1 MKQTIFENKQRAE
14 ELMQEAI
21 RIWRSSD
28 HPDQLEGIEQDPVF
42 SLLLTALA
50 YQSNELENDL
60 DQMKAEVLEEFSRM
74 LVPYEIGHAI
84 PATAVVQAPLQPGLS
99 SLELT
104 QEHIFT
110 LTDTEATFI
119 PLLRTRVFNAT
130 IRSIVRMD
138 GRRWKVSL
146 KSDNPISDLSGL
158 CFVVKNRSF
167 KDLKVTIKG
176 QILPIVS
183 PWEFS
188 ELPLSP
194 CFDIDT
200 VLYNGSQTYNA
211 AVSCL
216 DLFARQNIRMYYV
229 KNHQANKIL
238 PTETESVDLVFEFS
252 GIKDDFVFDKDNLIL
267 NSIILV
273 NAEVHTADLT
283 SHTPIVRVAGYQ
295 SLGNEVDS
303 SGQQFLHMLR
313 PSSDQIFS
321 HFPVEVRKMSAD
333 RFNQGRLVVLL
344 NTLISRYYTDFYA
357 FQSLREE
364 ANDKVMYS
372 LIETLTRMRDAAR
385 ANAEE
390 RIPGVYLMLNPRATD
405 IRNDVSLSLTY
416 VTTLGSAINAQLSDN
431 STFQPP
437 AGFSNNLVR
446 LIATPVP
453 GSDEVRD
460 QLEEAALS
468 RYYMITNDRLVTPAD
483 IKLFCY
489 MELMTRYGITRQ
501 MVKSITVSHRQQQDR
516 WEAGFEILVEI
527 ILNENA
533 FIRRGFEDKIP
544 QAETLMQAMM
554 SVRSA
559 NIYPIQVTITIDKQQ
574 S

>member
-60 DQMKAEVLEEFSRM
+60 DHMKAEVLEEFSRM
-74 LVPYEIGHAI
+74 LVPYEVGHAI
-84 PATAVVQAPLQPGLS
+84 PATAVVQATLQSGLS
-99 SLELT
+99 SMELT

-110 LTDTEATFI
+110 LTDTEASFI
-119 PLLRTRVFNAT
+119 PLLRTRVLNAT

-146 KSDNPISDLSGL
+146 KFDSPITDLSGL

-167 KDLKVTIKG
+167 KDLKVTVKG
-176 QILPIVS
+176 HILPIVS

-200 VLYNGSQTYNA
+200 VLYNGTQTYNA

-216 DLFARQNIRMYYV
+216 DLFARQNIRMYCV
-229 KNHQANKIL
+229 KSHQPNKIL
-238 PTETESVDLVFEFS
+238 PAETESVDLVFEFS
-252 GIKDDFVFDKDNLIL
+252 GIKDDFVFDRDNLIL

-283 SHTPIVRVAGYQ
+283 SNTPIVRVAGFQ
-295 SLGNEVDS
+295 SLGSEVDS
-303 SGQQFLHMLR
+303 SSQQFLHMLR
-313 PSSDQIFS
+313 PSSDQIFGQ
-321 HFPVEVRKMSAD
+321 FPVEVRKMSAD

-364 ANDKVMYS
+364 ASDKVIYS

-390 RIPGVYLMLNPRATD
+390 RIPGVYLMLHPRAAD
-405 IRNDVSLSLTY
+405 IRNYVSLSLTY
-416 VTTLGSAINAQLSDN
+416 VTTLGSAINGQLSDN

-437 AGFSNNLVR
+437 AGFNNASVR
-446 LIATPVP
+446 LIGTPVP

-460 QLEEAALS
+460 QLEEASLS

-483 IKLFCY
+483 MKLFCY

-516 WEAGFEILVEI
+516 WEAGYEILVEI
-527 ILNENA
+527 ILNENT
-533 FIRRGFEDKIP
+533 FIRRGFEEKIP
-544 QAETLMQAMM
+544 QAETLMQAMI

-559 NIYPIQVTITIDKQQ
+559 NIYPVQVTITIDKQQ

>member
-60 DQMKAEVLEEFSRM
+60 DHMKAEVLEEFSRM
-74 LVPYEIGHAI
+74 LVPYEVGHAI
-84 PATAVVQAPLQPGLS
+84 PATAVVQATLQSGLS
-99 SLELT
+99 SMELT

-110 LTDTEATFI
+110 LTDTEASFI
-119 PLLRTRVFNAT
+119 PLLRTRVLNAT

-146 KSDNPISDLSGL
+146 KFDSPITDLSGL

-167 KDLKVTIKG
+167 KDLKVTVKG
-176 QILPIVS
+176 HILPIVS

-200 VLYNGSQTYNA
+200 VLYNGTQTYNA

-216 DLFARQNIRMYYV
+216 DLFARQNIRMYCV
-229 KNHQANKIL
+229 KSHQPNKIL
-238 PTETESVDLVFEFS
+238 PAETESVDLVFEFS
-252 GIKDDFVFDKDNLIL
+252 GIKDDFVFDRDNLIL

-283 SHTPIVRVAGYQ
+283 SNTPIVRVAGFQ
-295 SLGNEVDS
+295 SLGSEVDS
-303 SGQQFLHMLR
+303 SSQQFLHMLR
-313 PSSDQIFS
+313 PSSDQIFGQ
-321 HFPVEVRKMSAD
+321 FPVEVRKMSAD

-344 NTLISRYYTDFYA
+344 NTLISRYYIDFYA

-364 ANDKVMYS
+364 ASDKVIYS

-390 RIPGVYLMLNPRATD
+390 RIPGVYLMLNPRAAD

-416 VTTLGSAINAQLSDN
+416 VTTLGSAINGQLSDN

-437 AGFSNNLVR
+437 AGFNNASVR
-446 LIATPVP
+446 LIGTPVP

-460 QLEEAALS
+460 QLEEASLS

-483 IKLFCY
+483 MKLFCY

-516 WEAGFEILVEI
+516 WEAGYEILVEI
-527 ILNENA
+527 ILNENT
-533 FIRRGFEDKIP
+533 FIRRGFEEKIP
-544 QAETLMQAMM
+544 QAETLMQAMI

-559 NIYPIQVTITIDKQQ
+559 NIYPVQVTITIDKQQ

>member
-60 DQMKAEVLEEFSRM
+60 DHMKAEVLEEFSRM
-74 LVPYEIGHAI
+74 LVPYEVGHAI
-84 PATAVVQAPLQPGLS
+84 PATAVVQATLQSGLS
-99 SLELT
+99 SMELT

-110 LTDTEATFI
+110 LTDTEASFI
-119 PLLRTRVFNAT
+119 PLLRTRVLNAT

-146 KSDNPISDLSGL
+146 KFDSPITDLSGL

-167 KDLKVTIKG
+167 KDLKVTVKG
-176 QILPIVS
+176 HILPIVS

-200 VLYNGSQTYNA
+200 VLYNGTQTYNA

-216 DLFARQNIRMYYV
+216 DLFARQNIRMYCV
-229 KNHQANKIL
+229 KSHQPNKIL
-238 PTETESVDLVFEFS
+238 PAETESVDLVFEFS
-252 GIKDDFVFDKDNLIL
+252 GIKDDFVFDRDNLIL

-283 SHTPIVRVAGYQ
+283 SNTPIVRVAGFQ
-295 SLGNEVDS
+295 SLGSEVDS
-303 SGQQFLHMLR
+303 SSQQFLHMLR
-313 PSSDQIFS
+313 PSSDQIFGQ
-321 HFPVEVRKMSAD
+321 FPVEVRKMSAD

-364 ANDKVMYS
+364 ASDKVIYS

-390 RIPGVYLMLNPRATD
+390 RIPGVYLMLNPRAAD

-416 VTTLGSAINAQLSDN
+416 VTTLGSAINGQLSDN

-437 AGFSNNLVR
+437 AGFNNASVR
-446 LIATPVP
+446 LIGTPVP

-460 QLEEAALS
+460 QLEEASLS

-483 IKLFCY
+483 MKLFCY

-516 WEAGFEILVEI
+516 WEAGYEILVEI
-527 ILNENA
+527 ILNENT
-533 FIRRGFEDKIP
+533 FIRRGFEEKIP
-544 QAETLMQAMM
+544 QAETLMQAMI

-559 NIYPIQVTITIDKQQ
+559 NIYPVQVTITIDKQ
-574 S
+574 

>member
-14 ELMQEAI
+14 ELMREAI

-84 PATAVVQAPLQPGLS
+84 PATAVVQASLQPGLS

-267 NSIILV
+267 NSIMLV

>member
-50 YQSNELENDL
+50 YQSNELENAL
-60 DQMKAEVLEEFSRM
+60 DHMKAEVLEEFSRM
-74 LVPYEIGHAI
+74 LVPYEVGHAI
-84 PATAVVQAPLQPGLS
+84 PATAVVQATLQSGLS
-99 SLELT
+99 SMELT

-110 LTDTEATFI
+110 LTDTEASFI
-119 PLLRTRVFNAT
+119 PLLRTRVLNAT

-146 KSDNPISDLSGL
+146 KFDSPITDLSGL

-167 KDLKVTIKG
+167 KDLKVTVKG
-176 QILPIVS
+176 HILPIVS

-200 VLYNGSQTYNA
+200 VLYNGTQTYNA

-216 DLFARQNIRMYYV
+216 DLFARQNIRMYCV
-229 KNHQANKIL
+229 KSHQPNKIL
-238 PTETESVDLVFEFS
+238 PAETESVDLVFEFS
-252 GIKDDFVFDKDNLIL
+252 GIKDDFVFDRDNLIL

-283 SHTPIVRVAGYQ
+283 SNTPIVRVAGFQ
-295 SLGNEVDS
+295 SLGSEVDS
-303 SGQQFLHMLR
+303 SSQQFLHMLR
-313 PSSDQIFS
+313 PSSDQIFGQ
-321 HFPVEVRKMSAD
+321 FPVEVRKMSAD

-364 ANDKVMYS
+364 ASDKVIYS

-390 RIPGVYLMLNPRATD
+390 RIPGVYLMLNPRAAD

-416 VTTLGSAINAQLSDN
+416 VTTLGSAINGQLSDN

-437 AGFSNNLVR
+437 AGFNNASVR
-446 LIATPVP
+446 LIGTPVP

-460 QLEEAALS
+460 QLEEASLS

-483 IKLFCY
+483 MKLFCY

-516 WEAGFEILVEI
+516 WEAGYEILVEI
-527 ILNENA
+527 ILNENT
-533 FIRRGFEDKIP
+533 FIRRGFEEKIP
-544 QAETLMQAMM
+544 QAETLMQAMI

-559 NIYPIQVTITIDKQQ
+559 NIYPVQVTITIDKQQ

>member
-14 ELMQEAI
+14 ELLQEAI

-28 HPDQLEGIEQDPVF
+28 HPDQLEGIEQDPAF

-50 YQSNELENDL
+50 YQSNELENEL
-60 DQMKAEVLEEFSRM
+60 DQMKGDVLEEFSKM
-74 LVPYEIGHAI
+74 LTPYEIGHAI
-84 PATAVVQAPLQPGLS
+84 PATAVVQATLQSGIAS
-99 SLELT
+99 MELT
-104 QEHIFT
+104 QEHEFV
-110 LTDTEATFI
+110 LTDTEARFI
-119 PLLRTRVFNAT
+119 PLLKTRVFNAT

-146 KSDNPISDLSGL
+146 KFDSPITDLSGL
-158 CFVVKNRSF
+158 SFVVKNRSF
-167 KDLKVTIKG
+167 KDLKVTVKG

-188 ELPLSP
+188 ELPLLP

-200 VLYNGSQTYNA
+200 VLYNGSQTVNA
-211 AVSCL
+211 SVSCL
-216 DLFARQNIRMYYV
+216 DLFARQNVRMYCV
-229 KNHQANKIL
+229 KSHQHNKTL
-238 PTETESVDLVFEFS
+238 PAEMESIDLVFEFS

-273 NAEVHTADLT
+273 NAEVHTADL
-283 SHTPIVRVAGYQ
+283 SSSTPIVRVAGFQ
-295 SLGNEVDS
+295 SIGTEVDS
-303 SGQQFLHMLR
+303 TSQQFLHMLR
-313 PSSDQIFS
+313 PSSDQIFGQ
-321 HFPVEVRKMSAD
+321 FPIEVRKMSAD

-364 ANDKVMYS
+364 ANDKVIYG

-385 ANAEE
+385 SNAEE
-390 RIPGVYLMLNPRATD
+390 RIPGVYLMLNPRAAD
-405 IRNDVSLSLTY
+405 FRSDVSLSVSY
-416 VTTLGSAINAQLSDN
+416 V
-431 STFQPP
+431 
-437 AGFSNNLVR
+437 
-446 LIATPVP
+446 IATPVP

-460 QLEEAALS
+460 QLEEASLS

-483 IKLFCY
+483 MKLFCY

-516 WEAGFEILVEI
+516 LQAGYEILVEI
-527 ILNENA
+527 LLNENT
-533 FIRRGFEDKIP
+533 FIRRGFEEKIP
-544 QAETLMQAMM
+544 QAEMLMQAMM
-554 SVRSA
+554 SVRST
-559 NIYPIQVTITIDKQQ
+559 NIYPIQVTITIDK
-574 S
+574 SEK